1 MSHQVTSL
9 IQFSVFRRP
18 SKTSVLPSF
27 PKQQVVRL
35 RDYFQTMDPCGGE
48 NWAYPGIVCSGWKWL
63 FDGLI
68 VNAGTSWSSAYL
80 QVYTRALS
88 CAWMRQKYAPF
99 EVRIIT
105 IVHELW
111 LTIHYS
117 FSLVS
122 CWLGSII
129 FPFNT
134 KRASVSLQHWH
145 TERKIF
151 SGQLT
156 TETIVSFALR
166 SLYHRNGLNPSSIN
180 CCSSV

>member
-9 IQFSVFRRP
+9 VQFSVFRRP

-48 NWAYPGIVCSGWKWL
+48 NWAYSRIVCSGWKWL

-80 QVYTRALS
+80 QVYTRASS
-88 CAWMRQKYAPF
+88 CAWTHQKYAPF

-111 LTIHYS
+111 LTIHLVFRLFRDDWGPIYS
-117 FSLVS
+117 LSTLNGRAWVFDTDTLSGENSRASWLPKLSLV
-122 CWLGSII
+122 L
-129 FPFNT
+129 PFAPFT
-134 KRASVSLQHWH
+134 IKMSWIPLQ
-145 TERKIF
+145 
-151 SGQLT
+151 
-156 TETIVSFALR
+156 
-166 SLYHRNGLNPSSIN
+166 
-180 CCSSV
+180 